1 MGHSIRRHRRLRRYL
16 SARAIRF
23 LQCPMKQATKHLLK
37 WSGARRSSC
46 QACAVVKWREVRPE
60 RRPTGVTQGALG
72 LAPDEQGERMVPGS
86 RGSQN
91 TQLQKWM
98 VAWSATVQSARAALR
113 GWRQAGKHAEEE
125 RERERVR
132 MRGAKKP

>member
-1 MGHSIRRHRRLRRYL
+1 M
-16 SARAIRF
+16 
-23 LQCPMKQATKHLLK
+23 
-37 WSGARRSSC
+37 
-46 QACAVVKWREVRPE
+46 
-60 RRPTGVTQGALG
+60 TQGALG

-91 TQLQKWM
+91 AQLQKWMVAPGPTVLLKPQEVCM

-125 RERERVR
+125 RERERECACVGQR
-132 MRGAKKP
+132 SHSERLKAGSEEAHEKYLGLH

>member
-1 MGHSIRRHRRLRRYL
+1 MNQ
-16 SARAIRF
+16 AI
-23 LQCPMKQATKHLLK
+23 KHLLK

-46 QACAVVKWREVRPE
+46 QARADVKWREVRPE

-98 VAWSATVQSARAALR
+98 VAPGPTVLLKPQEVCMVAWSATVQSARAALR

-125 RERERVR
+125 RERVR